1 VNIVILEYSIII
13 CSKTCSIKYGARLG
27 KIIQNLKMC
36 ILSFLPWCDLSVD
49 ANIDATVN
57 GDVGVD
63 IGVDVDPI
71 EVDGHLDIEP
81 IGNSFLRRSH

>member
-1 VNIVILEYSIII
+1 
-13 CSKTCSIKYGARLG
+13 
-27 KIIQNLKMC
+27 MC

-71 EVDGHLDIEP
+71 EFDGNLDIEP
-81 IGNSFLRRSH
+81 IGSSFLPCSH